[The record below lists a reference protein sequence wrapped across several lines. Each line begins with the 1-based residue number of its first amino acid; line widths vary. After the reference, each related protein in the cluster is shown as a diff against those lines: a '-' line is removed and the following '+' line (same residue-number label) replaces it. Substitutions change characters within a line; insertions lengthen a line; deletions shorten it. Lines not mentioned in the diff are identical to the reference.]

1 MSTLR
6 LVNKQPM
13 ETLPVAGD
21 RGCFIEYNDVS
32 VHMIWR
38 RDLIEEL
45 REYEAVKRGER
56 TMMSPT
62 AWSYTATFE
71 PEITNKESKNE
82 HPTTCKRSTD

>member
-21 RGCFIEYNDVS
+21 RSCFVEYDNGGVR
-32 VHMIWR
+32 MIQR
-38 RDLIEEL
+38 RELIDEL
-45 REYEAVKRGER
+45 REYEAAKRGER
-56 TMMSPT
+56 VMSKPT

-71 PEITNKESKNE
+71 PLPKGAINNQLE
-82 HPTTCKRSTD
+82 D